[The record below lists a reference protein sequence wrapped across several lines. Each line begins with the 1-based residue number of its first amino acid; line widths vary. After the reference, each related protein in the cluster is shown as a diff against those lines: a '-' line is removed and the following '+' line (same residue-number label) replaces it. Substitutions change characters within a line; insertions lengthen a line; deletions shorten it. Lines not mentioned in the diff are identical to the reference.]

1 MYSVIKINHQNTLC
15 IYHTIIELPNLTINV
30 VHVLV
35 LLSTRGTLV
44 HVQQNDQS
52 HIELI

>member
-15 IYHTIIELPNLTINV
+15 IYHTIIEFPNLTINV

-44 HVQQNDQS
+44 QQNDQS